1 MVSDTTKAYLAGL
14 IDGEGYIGILKTKKG
29 NKKVWKSNF
38 EFTFTPVI
46 KVAMIEKDLIT
57 WLYKTFGG
65 TFETR
70 KARKGARE
78 SYCWMARKAK
88 VGEFLRMIYPYLMVK
103 KDQADIILS
112 FPRNKTGIPLTEEI
126 YHKRIELY
134 NKLIDKHHQGCSLR
148 D

>member
-14 IDGEGYIGILKTKKG
+14 VDGEGYIGILRAKKG
-29 NKKVWKSNF
+29 NKKVWMSQF

-46 KVAMIEKDLIT
+46 KVAMIEKELIT

-78 SYCWMARKAK
+78 SYCWMCRKAQ
-88 VGEFLRMIYPYLMVK
+88 VRTFLEIIYPYLRVK
-103 KDQADIILS
+103 KDQAEIIFS
-112 FPRNKTGIPLTEEI
+112 FPKNHTGHKLTKEI
-126 YHKRIELY
+126 YDKRNELY
-134 NKLIDKHHQGCSLR
+134 NKLVEKHHQGCSLR